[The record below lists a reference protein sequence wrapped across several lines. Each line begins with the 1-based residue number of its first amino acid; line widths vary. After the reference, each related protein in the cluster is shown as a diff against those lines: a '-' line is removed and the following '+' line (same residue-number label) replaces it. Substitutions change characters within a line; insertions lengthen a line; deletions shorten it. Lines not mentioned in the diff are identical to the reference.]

1 MDGEVMTDEVAEPK
15 THLALDT
22 DWMTALFTGA
32 CFLLCLLISV
42 ATIRQ
47 VLISAP
53 VKVRVTWD
61 TWFLFLG
68 SAWFAI
74 QVKERITRVGCI
86 LLSIVF
92 GSRLVLM
99 LVHASFQIQGLN
111 AEIMRVVELLVEVGI
126 CYYLANWF
134 KQRVRRV

>member
-1 MDGEVMTDEVAEPK
+1 MTDEVTEPK

-22 DWMTALFTGA
+22 DWMTALFTAA
-32 CFLLCLLISV
+32 CFVLCLLFSV
-42 ATIRQ
+42 ATVRQ
-47 VLISAP
+47 VLIAAP
-53 VKVRVTWD
+53 VKVHVTWD

-74 QVKERITRVGCI
+74 QVKERRARLGCI

-99 LVHASFQIQGLN
+99 LVHASFQIQILN
-111 AEIMRVVELLVEVGI
+111 AEIMRVVEVLVEVGI
-126 CYYLANWF
+126 YCYLANWF
-134 KQRVRRV
+134 KQRTRRV

>member
-1 MDGEVMTDEVAEPK
+1 MTDEVTEPK

-22 DWMTALFTGA
+22 DWMTALFTAA
-32 CFLLCLLISV
+32 CFVLCLLISL

-47 VLISAP
+47 VLIAAP

-61 TWFLFLG
+61 TWFLFWG

-74 QVKERITRVGCI
+74 QVKERTTKFGCI
-86 LLSIVF
+86 SLSIVF

-99 LVHASFQIQGLN
+99 LVHASFQIQILN
-111 AEIMRVVELLVEVGI
+111 AEIMRVVELLVEIGI
-126 CYYLANWF
+126 CCYLANWF
-134 KQRVRRV
+134 KQRTRRV